1 MDSKDI
7 KKIKKIVEEFF
18 QKTTIPAKVE
28 MGPVRAQGGSG
39 KIQKKQT
46 PLEINELLPEQ
57 TIPNGVKL
65 SPQEN
70 IDTVAVDIKID
81 TPEILIG
88 EKGRTLVEIQRLLRI
103 ILNKKIEKSFYID
116 LDINDYKKK
125 KIEYLKSLAKD
136 LADEVVLTKEEKVL
150 FPMPA
155 YERRIIH
162 LELAE
167 RSDVTTESQGE
178 GIERRVIIKPH

>member
-1 MDSKDI
+1 MDSKDT

-28 MGPVRAQGGSG
+28 IGPVRARGVSK

-46 PLEINELLPEQ
+46 PLEINKSLPGQ
-57 TIPNGVKL
+57 ITPNGVKL

-70 IDTVAVDIKID
+70 INTVVVDIKID

-88 EKGRTLVEIQRLLRI
+88 EKGQTLVEIQRLLRI

-125 KIEYLKSLAKD
+125 KIEYLKDLAKD
-136 LADEVVLTKEEKVL
+136 LADEVVLTKEEKAL

-167 RSDVTTESQGE
+167 RADVTTESQGE
-178 GIERRVIIKPH
+178 GVERKVIIKPC